1 MSNLGDLVS
10 EACARYRA
18 RPALVDGEES
28 LSYDAL
34 LTRAD
39 AIARELQTQGVSDD
53 EPVLVA
59 TSNRARDLAGLLG
72 VWRVGA
78 VAIPVHRASVDASA
92 CALVERTSARFVV
105 NTREDLAVPAALRG
119 TTPVA
124 RLDQPA
130 PPHRPLLDGA
140 ALVVFT
146 SGSTGAPKGVVLA
159 HDRYAAKLELIDQ
172 VARFGEQERVLLMLQ
187 LTFSYGQ
194 WVALLSLLRGGTV
207 YLHERFRAD
216 AALCALVQHAITRTA
231 IVPTMARALLQLA
244 PDTAAPAFAGIVH
257 CGGETLPVPLGHAL
271 RRTWP
276 HAALWDGYGLTETNT
291 FDFFLPADEYDQGA
305 GTIGRPAPGIAY
317 RLATPDSEL
326 QIKTPTIMRGYL
338 DDTDQTAAAFADGW
352 FRTGDL
358 AQVRADGRVALKG
371 RAKEI
376 INRAGNKV
384 SPLEVEAVFLE
395 HPDVGAA
402 LVAGAQDEKRGE
414 VIHLCVVPRPG
425 AELDLTG
432 LRNWART
439 RLDRFKLPDHLHLRA
454 ELPLGPTGKADRR
467 ALRRMIERLD
477 ATQAV
482 TVERNPG

>member
-1 MSNLGDLVS
+1 MTGALLALPKDRAMPNLGELLT
-10 EACARYRA
+10 EACTRYRG
-18 RPALVDGEES
+18 RVALADADES

-34 LTRAD
+34 LTSAD
-39 AIARELQTQGVSDD
+39 AIARELRTQGVSND
-53 EPVLVA
+53 EPVPVA
-59 TSNRARDLAGLLG
+59 ISNRARDLAGLLG
-72 VWRVGA
+72 VWRAGA

-92 CALVERTSARFVV
+92 CALVERTGARFVV
-105 NTREDLAVPAALRG
+105 NTRADLAVPAALRG

-130 PPHRPLLDGA
+130 PPHRPLLGGA

-159 HDRYAAKLELIDQ
+159 HERYAAKLELIDQ
-172 VARFGEQERVLLMLQ
+172 VARFGEHEQVLLVLQ

-194 WVALLSLLRGGTV
+194 WVALLTLVRGGTV
-207 YLHERFRAD
+207 YLHERFHAH
-216 AALCALVQHAITRTA
+216 AVLQAIAQHAITRTA

-244 PDTAAPAFAGIVH
+244 PETEAPAFDGIVH
-257 CGGETLPVPLGHAL
+257 CGGETLPAPLGHAL
-271 RRTWP
+271 HRFWP
-276 HAALWDGYGLTETNT
+276 DAALWDGYGLTETNT
-291 FDFFLPADEYDQGA
+291 CDFFVPADEYDQGA
-305 GTIGRPAPGIAY
+305 GTIGRPAPGITY
-317 RLATPDSEL
+317 RLAEPDGEL

-338 DDTDQTAAAFADGW
+338 DDADQTAAAFADGW

-358 AQVRADGRVALKG
+358 ARVTADGRVALNG

-402 LVAGAQDEKRGE
+402 LAAGARDEKCGE
-414 VIHLCVVPRPG
+414 AIHLCVVPRPG
-425 AELDLTG
+425 AELDLVG
-432 LRNWART
+432 LRDWART

-467 ALRRMIERLD
+467 ALRRMIE
-477 ATQAV
+477 T
-482 TVERNPG
+482 G